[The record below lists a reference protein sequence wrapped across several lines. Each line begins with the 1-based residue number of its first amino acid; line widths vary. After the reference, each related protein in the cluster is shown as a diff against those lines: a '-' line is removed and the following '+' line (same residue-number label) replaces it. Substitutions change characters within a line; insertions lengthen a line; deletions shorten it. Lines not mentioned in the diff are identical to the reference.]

1 MDKAESHSGPAD
13 RGQNLLVAKRTA
25 SEEPNTAP
33 NAKRIEVSHDRLTK
47 PDIQPPATTWR
58 DHFLEKVY

>member
-1 MDKAESHSGPAD
+1 MDKAESHSVPAY

-33 NAKRIEVSHDRLTK
+33 NIKGIEGSHDGLTK
-47 PDIQPPATTWR
+47 PDIQPPATTLR
-58 DHFLEKVY
+58 VPLLEKVC